1 MTLPITVTIRKNMN
15 KTIFLNIRMTQE
27 LRDTL
32 QKLADKECR
41 SLAGQITY
49 MLMTQL
55 ADKKGKV

>member
-1 MTLPITVTIRKNMN
+1 MN

-32 QKLADKECR
+32 QKLADQECR

-55 ADKKGKV
+55 ANKQGKV